1 MSKPSNTWILL
12 ITVSKNMLKWHILEL
27 LFIGTEFYNIL
38 LCYISLSSGRR
49 NIDDLYRGHN
59 TNDRYYQVAKLTKLK
74 IAFTI
79 QPVMEHIWFS
89 GSCCPMMRAC
99 MHIFLFVTQQRMDGV
114 GAEWDLTLNS
124 PIHHSMMIIGRGIS
138 STAY

>member
-1 MSKPSNTWILL
+1 MPLDTNMSKPSNTWILL

-49 NIDDLYRGHN
+49 NIDDLYRGLN
-59 TNDRYYQVAKLTKLK
+59 KNDRYHQVVKLTKLK

-79 QPVMEHIWFS
+79 QQGFS
-89 GSCCPMMRAC
+89 
-99 MHIFLFVTQQRMDGV
+99 HDLFR
-114 GAEWDLTLNS
+114 
-124 PIHHSMMIIGRGIS
+124 
-138 STAY
+138 TAVAP